1 MDILS
6 GFQLE
11 KPQVLVGWGISEEQ
25 LQELFRGSELRRVK
39 DGYFFIRCT
48 ALCGLSHNVGF
59 RFIPRIN
66 GSLVAFELAG
76 NGCGSLEDSYREFQN
91 HLETT
96 FGRPTDTSLGAEG
109 FPTTSGISKTFRSFM
124 QFRSISDQ
132 PSSSESRRG
141 RVAHASLCT
150 YYPNHPPEKQVL
162 RLR

>member
-109 FPTTSGISKTFRSFM
+109 FPTNIWHIEDI
-124 QFRSISDQ
+124 QII
-132 PSSSESRRG
+132 
-141 RVAHASLCT
+141 HAVQEHFG
-150 YYPNHPPEKQVL
+150 PAEQL
-162 RLR
+162 RITKRAGGPR